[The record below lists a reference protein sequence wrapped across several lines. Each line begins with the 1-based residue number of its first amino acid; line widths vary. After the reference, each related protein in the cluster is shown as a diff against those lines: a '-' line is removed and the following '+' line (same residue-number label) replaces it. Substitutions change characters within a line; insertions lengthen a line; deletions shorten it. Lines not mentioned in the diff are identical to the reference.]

1 MKKNNDNGKA
11 SGILGFI
18 FNPEP
23 VKTEIAQV
31 SAIQKESNPIL
42 TTGSMP
48 DFESYYTDLQ
58 KRLDAAGMDKIMAE
72 AQKQFDA
79 WKADNS

>member
-23 VKTEIAQV
+23 VKNEIAQV
-31 SAIQKESNPIL
+31 SAVQKEANPIL

-48 DFESYYTDLQ
+48 DFEKYYADLQ
-58 KRLDAAGMDKIMAE
+58 KRLDDAGMDKILAE
-72 AQKQFDA
+72 SPETVRRLESEQ
-79 WKADNS
+79 